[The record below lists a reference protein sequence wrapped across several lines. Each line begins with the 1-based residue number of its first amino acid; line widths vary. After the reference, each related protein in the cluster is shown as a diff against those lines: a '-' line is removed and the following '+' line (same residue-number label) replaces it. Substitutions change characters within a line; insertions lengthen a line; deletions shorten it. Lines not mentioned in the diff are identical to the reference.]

1 MTPNDLQQLI
11 SILERIPAI
20 KGKIGSGLYQ
30 EGYWW
35 VKLSIDINH
44 PLAWRTVQEL
54 GYILNYLSVEE
65 RLPTMVYP
73 VSPPPYLNGGPTQ
86 FLSWI
91 IENTDSSFL
100 PTDVLSWLLA
110 RLPSPIEDLE
120 SWEER

>member
-30 EGYWW
+30 EGFWW

-65 RLPTMVYP
+65 RLPTMFYP